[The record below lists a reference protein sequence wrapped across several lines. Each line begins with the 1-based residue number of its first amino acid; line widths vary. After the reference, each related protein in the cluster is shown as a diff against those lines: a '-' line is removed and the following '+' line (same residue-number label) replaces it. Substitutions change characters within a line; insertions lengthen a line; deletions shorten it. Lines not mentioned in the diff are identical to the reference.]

1 MGREKP
7 SGGGLMLD
15 NDKHNKFII
24 KVARSIADKSTLER
38 MSKVELDA
46 LNSLLDGEASE
57 HERDILDKA
66 SDRLVS
72 QYSSEVLDNG

>member
-1 MGREKP
+1 MA
-7 SGGGLMLD
+7 
-15 NDKHNKFII
+15 NDNKFII
-24 KVARSIADKSTLER
+24 KVARSINHTTLDR

-57 HERDILDKA
+57 HERGILDKA

-72 QYSSEVLDNG
+72 QYSSEVLGNED

>member
-1 MGREKP
+1 MA
-7 SGGGLMLD
+7 
-15 NDKHNKFII
+15 NNKLINT
-24 KVARSIADKSTLER
+24 STLER

-46 LNSLLDGEASE
+46 LNSLLDGKASE

-72 QYSSEVLDNG
+72 QYSSEVLGNED

>member
-1 MGREKP
+1 M
-7 SGGGLMLD
+7 D

-24 KVARSIADKSTLER
+24 KVARSIVDKSTLER

-72 QYSSEVLDNG
+72 QYSSEVLGNEN

>member
-1 MGREKP
+1 MA
-7 SGGGLMLD
+7 
-15 NDKHNKFII
+15 NNKLINT
-24 KVARSIADKSTLER
+24 STLER

-57 HERDILDKA
+57 HERDILNKA

-72 QYSSEVLDNG
+72 QYSSEVLGNED

>member
-1 MGREKP
+1 MA
-7 SGGGLMLD
+7 
-15 NDKHNKFII
+15 NDNKFII
-24 KVARSIADKSTLER
+24 KVARSITHPTLDR

-57 HERDILDKA
+57 HERGILDKA

-72 QYSSEVLDNG
+72 QYSSEVLGNED

>member
-1 MGREKP
+1 MA
-7 SGGGLMLD
+7 
-15 NDKHNKFII
+15 NNKLINT
-24 KVARSIADKSTLER
+24 STLER

-46 LNSLLDGEASE
+46 LNSLLDGKASE

-72 QYSSEVLDNG
+72 QYSGEVLGNKD

>member
-1 MGREKP
+1 MA
-7 SGGGLMLD
+7 
-15 NDKHNKFII
+15 NNKLINT
-24 KVARSIADKSTLER
+24 STLER

-46 LNSLLDGEASE
+46 LNSLLDGKASE

-72 QYSSEVLDNG
+72 QYSSEVLGNEG

>member
-1 MGREKP
+1 M
-7 SGGGLMLD
+7 D
-15 NDKHNKFII
+15 NDKHNKFIM

-46 LNSLLDGEASE
+46 LNSLLDGNATE

-66 SDRLVS
+66 SDRFINL
-72 QYSSEVLDNG
+72 YSSEVLDNE

>member
-1 MGREKP
+1 MA
-7 SGGGLMLD
+7 
-15 NDKHNKFII
+15 NFNKLIN
-24 KVARSIADKSTLER
+24 KSTLER

-57 HERDILDKA
+57 HERGILDKA

-72 QYSSEVLDNG
+72 QYSSEVLGNED

>member
-1 MGREKP
+1 M
-7 SGGGLMLD
+7 S

-46 LNSLLDGEASE
+46 LNSLLDGNATEN
-57 HERDILDKA
+57 ERDILDKA
-66 SDRLVS
+66 SDRLES
-72 QYSSEVLDNG
+72 QYSSEVLGNED